1 MPNLHEQ
8 LERCFQGRV
17 CLMGLGNREHGDD
30 GFGVRLAEALLGH
43 TLSNSQHDVI
53 VADTQ
58 PERFV
63 GRIAEAGFDH
73 LIFVDAVDFG
83 GAPGSVVFLDSEEMA
98 TRFPQ
103 VSTHQVSLGLLA
115 KWAESNGTTHA
126 WLLGV
131 QPESLRP
138 SSELSPRLQATFELV
153 KDLLE
158 NISAEVCA

>member
-1 MPNLHEQ
+1 MPNLCEQ
-8 LERCFQGRV
+8 FERCFQGRV

-30 GFGVRLAEALLGH
+30 GFGVRLAEALMVH
-43 TLSNSQHDVI
+43 TLNNSQHEVI

-63 GRIAEAGFDH
+63 SRIAEAGFDH

-83 GAPGSVVFLDSEEMA
+83 GAPGSAVFLDSEEMA

-115 KWAESNGTTHA
+115 KWAESNGTTKA

-131 QPESLRP
+131 QPESLQP

-153 KDLLE
+153 KSLLE
-158 NISAEVCA
+158 NISAEVCP

>member
-1 MPNLHEQ
+1 MPNLREQ

-17 CLMGLGNREHGDD
+17 CLLGLGNREHGDD
-30 GFGVRLAEALLGH
+30 AFGVRLAEALLGDG
-43 TLSNSQHDVI
+43 SGNSQNEVI
-53 VADTQ
+53 VADTV
-58 PERFV
+58 PERFI

-83 GAPGSVVFLDSEEMA
+83 GAPGSVVILNSKEMA
-98 TRFPQ
+98 ARFPQ

-115 KWAESNGTTHA
+115 KWVESNGTTQA

-158 NISAEVCA
+158 NISTEVCA